1 MKKTM
6 SFTLF
11 LLVVAYPI
19 YGMSVKTIVDEMNA
33 RYTKIVEMA
42 GGIKITQVIKSISNG
57 AEVSSVQNILKK
69 GKRYRIETISQ
80 LQLDEEKTKNVIL
93 FDGANIWFISPYVGI
108 TMMPKDEAMIHG
120 VFDDFS
126 KLIPLSSRISGE
138 EKINNEDCYI
148 IKTPDDSD
156 VPFKKI
162 WVSQTRFVP
171 LKVTG
176 MLSNK
181 IITLIFT
188 DYKKIEGI
196 WGIPNK
202 TETMIDNEVVATST
216 VETVETDIDIANE
229 TFDIQSQ

>member
-1 MKKTM
+1 
-6 SFTLF
+6 
-11 LLVVAYPI
+11 
-19 YGMSVKTIVDEMNA
+19 
-33 RYTKIVEMA
+33 
-42 GGIKITQVIKSISNG
+42 
-57 AEVSSVQNILKK
+57 
-69 GKRYRIETISQ
+69 
-80 LQLDEEKTKNVIL
+80 
-93 FDGANIWFISPYVGI
+93 
-108 TMMPKDEAMIHG
+108 MMPKDEAMIHG
-120 VFDDFS
+120 IFDDFS

-176 MLSNK
+176 MLSKK

-202 TETMIDNEVVATST
+202 TETMIDNELVATST